1 MINVVI
7 KNTSLKDF
15 PSGNNNKL
23 TSIIQTAFRG
33 MSKDVHLFSVG
44 AAHTHKFTAKKDLY
58 IFNYSTMRKTDES
71 SAPLVVN
78 DVLDVFGVGLAV
90 EKMFPPAE
98 GGVLIGDENG
108 VVVAQ
113 YFPEHRVL
121 NIFVDLLTNQTAGTL
136 HVFKRIMAEVA
147 KIIAEEGDMDSWKR
161 AKDKTHIINKT
172 RDMIRNQHNQ
182 RVSQAR
188 DQANNSQEKIET
200 YRRELTSHH
209 RKLADAMKLIEDSE
223 GAFDEKA
230 NKLIADMELLA
241 QFDRVTD
248 LRVEGEWIHIHT
260 DRIIITDPESGNQYI
275 GGEFIIKVRMQDS
288 KVTFHSANG
297 SGHRGYWTSNDPHP
311 HVNGSDGVACLGSV
325 SSTIAELCSQ
335 EQIYALGIVLISFLE
350 AVNVNDSAG
359 RKVENWRRYHGEG
372 TDTSTE
378 AESLFDTDDEEESAE

>member
-1 MINVVI
+1 MEHV
-7 KNTSLKDF
+7 
-15 PSGNNNKL
+15 
-23 TSIIQTAFRG
+23 
-33 MSKDVHLFSVG
+33 
-44 AAHTHKFTAKKDLY
+44 
-58 IFNYSTMRKTDES
+58 
-71 SAPLVVN
+71 
-78 DVLDVFGVGLAV
+78 AV
-90 EKMFPPAE
+90 
-98 GGVLIGDENG
+98 
-108 VVVAQ
+108 
-113 YFPEHRVL
+113 
-121 NIFVDLLTNQTAGTL
+121 
-136 HVFKRIMAEVA
+136 
-147 KIIAEEGDMDSWKR
+147 IIAEEGDMDSWKR